1 LNSILTRSSSSL
13 RCGFAAAAFAGVI
26 GLFIGGSVWLI
37 VDVKT
42 RLDRIVEL
50 SLRLEQLSGRSPRQN
65 PRTPEQAARSLFLS
79 GNTMTIAGAE
89 LEQRIKEVVE
99 DSGGALTSSQVELD
113 GPEAKN
119 GFLSLTASIEVDQ
132 SGLQTILYDLE
143 AGTPYL
149 FVDKLAIQSPED
161 FGEQETARFRMMLG
175 VVGQW
180 RPSE

>member
-1 LNSILTRSSSSL
+1 
-13 RCGFAAAAFAGVI
+13 
-26 GLFIGGSVWLI
+26 
-37 VDVKT
+37 
-42 RLDRIVEL
+42 
-50 SLRLEQLSGRSPRQN
+50 
-65 PRTPEQAARSLFLS
+65 
-79 GNTMTIAGAE
+79 MTIAGAE